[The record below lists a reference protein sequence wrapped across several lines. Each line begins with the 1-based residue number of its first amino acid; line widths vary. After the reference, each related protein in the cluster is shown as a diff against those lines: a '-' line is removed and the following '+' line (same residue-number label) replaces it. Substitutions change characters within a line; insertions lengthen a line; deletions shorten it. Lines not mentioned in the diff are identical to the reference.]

1 MFKYITSRPLW
12 VNILV
17 GIGIVIAVFVVFVF
31 SLNRITHHGEAKS
44 VPSITGKRLSEI
56 QPLLEKE
63 GFNLVI
69 QDSVYYDSL
78 PPTMVIR
85 QVPEA
90 DDVVKINRTIY
101 VTINRTVP
109 PDVPMPNLIGYSF
122 RNAEMILKNMGL
134 RLGDTTFKP
143 DFAKNSVLEQL
154 YKGQSIS
161 TGTKIRM
168 GSTVS
173 LVIGSGIGNADMAVP
188 KLIGLTYD
196 EAKILLETNG
206 LIVGSVIP
214 DPLVK
219 DTANAFIYKQSP
231 LSRTEDGFQVR
242 IRPGQMIDVWLS
254 VEKPVVD
261 STIMQ
266 QPSTTTP
273 AEENPEQSN

>member
-1 MFKYITSRPLW
+1 MFKHITNRPLW

-17 GIGIVIAVFVVFVF
+17 GFGIVIAVFVVFVL
-31 SLNRITHHGEAKS
+31 SLNWITHHGEAKT
-44 VPSITGKRLSEI
+44 VPSVIGKSLKQV
-56 QPLLEKE
+56 QPLLESE
-63 GFNLVI
+63 GFELVI

-78 PPTMVIR
+78 PPSMIIK

-90 DDVVKINRTIY
+90 DAVVKINRTVY
-101 VTINRTVP
+101 VTVNRVVP

-134 RLGDTTFKP
+134 KLGDTTFKV

-154 YKGQSIS
+154 YNGKSIS
-161 TGTKIRM
+161 PGTNIKQ
-168 GSTVS
+168 GSSVS
-173 LVIGSGIGNADMAVP
+173 LVIGSGIGNSDMAVP
-188 KLIGLTYD
+188 KLVGLTYD

-206 LIVGSVIP
+206 LLVGSVIP

-219 DTANAFIYKQSP
+219 DTSSAYIYKQSP
-231 LSRTEDGFQVR
+231 LSRTEDGFRVR

-261 STIMQ
+261 SLHVQ
-266 QPSTTTP
+266 QPAP
-273 AEENPEQSN
+273 AEEDVEE

>member
-17 GIGIVIAVFVVFVF
+17 GIGIVIAVFIVFVF

-56 QPLLEKE
+56 QPLLEKD

-134 RLGDTTFKP
+134 RLGDTSFKP

-168 GSTVS
+168 GSTIS

-261 STIMQ
+261 STIIQ
-266 QPSTTTP
+266 QPPITTP
-273 AEENPEQSN
+273 VEEKPEQSN

>member
-1 MFKYITSRPLW
+1 MFKYITNRPLW
-12 VNILV
+12 VNIAV
-17 GIGIVIAVFVVFVF
+17 GIGIIMVVFVIF
-31 SLNRITHHGEAKS
+31 VLSLNWITHHGESKT
-44 VPSITGKRLSEI
+44 VPSVTGKSLKEVE
-56 QPLLEKE
+56 QLLEKE

-78 PPTMVIR
+78 PPSMIIK

-90 DDVVKINRTIY
+90 DAVVKINRTVY
-101 VTINRTVP
+101 VTVNRVVP

-134 RLGDTTFKP
+134 KLGDTTFKV

-154 YKGQSIS
+154 YNGKSIS
-161 TGTKIRM
+161 PGTNIKQ
-168 GSTVS
+168 GSSVS
-173 LVIGSGIGNADMAVP
+173 LVIGSGIGNSDMAVP
-188 KLIGLTYD
+188 KLVGLTYD

-206 LIVGSVIP
+206 LLVGSVIP

-219 DTANAFIYKQSP
+219 DTSSAYIYKQSP
-231 LSRTEDGFQVR
+231 LSRTEDGFRVR

-261 STIMQ
+261 SLHVQ
-266 QPSTTTP
+266 QPAP
-273 AEENPEQSN
+273 AEEDVEE

>member
-1 MFKYITSRPLW
+1 MFRYITNRPLW

-17 GIGIVIAVFVVFVF
+17 GIGIVMAVFVVFVF

-44 VPSITGKRLSEI
+44 VPSVTGKRLSEI

-78 PPTMVIR
+78 PPSMVIR

-161 TGTKIRM
+161 TGTKIKM
-168 GSTVS
+168 GSTIS
-173 LVIGSGIGNADMAVP
+173 LVIGSGIGTADMAVP

-261 STIMQ
+261 STIVQ
-266 QPSTTTP
+266 PPSTTTP
-273 AEENPEQSN
+273 AEEKPEQSN

>member
-1 MFKYITSRPLW
+1 MFKHITNRPLW

-17 GIGIVIAVFVVFVF
+17 GLGIVIAVFVLFVL
-31 SLNRITHHGEAKS
+31 SLNWITHHGEAKT
-44 VPSITGKRLSEI
+44 VPSVTGKTLK
-56 QPLLEKE
+56 QVQQLLETD
-63 GFNLVI
+63 GFDLVI

-78 PPTMVIR
+78 PPSMVIK

-90 DDVVKINRTIY
+90 DAVVKVNRTVY
-101 VTINRTVP
+101 VTVNRIVP

-134 RLGDTTFKP
+134 KLGDTSFKA
-143 DFAKNSVLEQL
+143 DFAKNSVLEQS
-154 YKGQSIS
+154 YNGRSIS
-161 TGTKIRM
+161 PGTSIKM
-168 GSTVS
+168 GSPVS

-219 DTANAFIYKQSP
+219 DTASAFIYKQSP
-231 LSRTEDGFQVR
+231 LSRTEDGFKVR

-254 VEKPVVD
+254 VEKPVID
-261 STIMQ
+261 SLQLQ
-266 QPSTTTP
+266 QPISP
-273 AEENPEQSN
+273 EEVVEE

>member
-1 MFKYITSRPLW
+1 MFRYITNRPLW

-44 VPSITGKRLSEI
+44 VPSVTGKRLSEI

-78 PPTMVIR
+78 PPSMVIR

-161 TGTKIRM
+161 TGTKIKM
-168 GSTVS
+168 GSTIS

-261 STIMQ
+261 SAIIQ
-266 QPSTTTP
+266 QPATTTP
-273 AEENPEQSN
+273 VEEKPEESN

>member
-1 MFKYITSRPLW
+1 
-12 VNILV
+12 
-17 GIGIVIAVFVVFVF
+17 
-31 SLNRITHHGEAKS
+31 
-44 VPSITGKRLSEI
+44 
-56 QPLLEKE
+56 
-63 GFNLVI
+63 VI

-78 PPTMVIR
+78 PPSMVIR

-161 TGTKIRM
+161 TGTKIKM
-168 GSTVS
+168 GSSIS

-261 STIMQ
+261 STIIQ
-266 QPSTTTP
+266 QPATTTP
-273 AEENPEQSN
+273 VEEKPEQSN

>member
-1 MFKYITSRPLW
+1 MFKHITTRPLW

-17 GIGIVIAVFVVFVF
+17 GFGIVIAVFVVFVL
-31 SLNRITHHGEAKS
+31 SLNWITHHGEAKT
-44 VPSITGKRLSEI
+44 VPSVIGKSLKQV
-56 QPLLEKE
+56 QPLLESE
-63 GFNLVI
+63 GFELVI

-78 PPTMVIR
+78 PPSMIIK

-90 DDVVKINRTIY
+90 DAVVKINRTVY
-101 VTINRTVP
+101 VTVNRVVP

-134 RLGDTTFKP
+134 KLGDTTFKV

-154 YKGQSIS
+154 YNGKSIS
-161 TGTKIRM
+161 PGTNIKQ
-168 GSTVS
+168 GSSVS
-173 LVIGSGIGNADMAVP
+173 LVIGSGIGNSDMAVP
-188 KLIGLTYD
+188 KLVGLTYD

-206 LIVGSVIP
+206 LLVGSVIP

-219 DTANAFIYKQSP
+219 DTSSAYIYKQSP
-231 LSRTEDGFQVR
+231 LSRTEDGFRVR

-261 STIMQ
+261 SLQVQ
-266 QPSTTTP
+266 QPAP
-273 AEENPEQSN
+273 AEENVEE

>member
-17 GIGIVIAVFVVFVF
+17 GIGIVIAVFIVFVF

-56 QPLLEKE
+56 QPLLEKD

-134 RLGDTTFKP
+134 RLGDTSFKP

-168 GSTVS
+168 GSTIS

-266 QPSTTTP
+266 PPSTTTP

>member
-17 GIGIVIAVFVVFVF
+17 GIGIVIAVFIVFVF

-109 PDVPMPNLIGYSF
+109 PEVPMPNLIGYSF

-161 TGTKIRM
+161 MGTKIRM
-168 GSTVS
+168 GSTIS
-173 LVIGSGIGNADMAVP
+173 LVIGSGIGNADMPVP

-266 QPSTTTP
+266 PPSTTTP
-273 AEENPEQSN
+273 VEENPEQSN

>member
-1 MFKYITSRPLW
+1 MFNYITNRPLW

-31 SLNRITHHGEAKS
+31 SLNKITHHGESKS

-56 QPLLEKE
+56 QPLLERE
-63 GFNLVI
+63 GFDLVI

-101 VTINRTVP
+101 VTINRTIP

-154 YKGQSIS
+154 YKGQSIA

-168 GSTVS
+168 GSTIS
-173 LVIGSGIGNADMAVP
+173 LVIGSGIGNDDMAVP

-231 LSRTEDGFQVR
+231 LSRTEEGFQVR

-261 STIMQ
+261 STLIP
-266 QPSTTTP
+266 QPSKTTP
-273 AEENPEQSN
+273 VEEKPEQLN

>member
-1 MFKYITSRPLW
+1 MFRYITNRPLW

-17 GIGIVIAVFVVFVF
+17 GIGIVMAVFVVFVF

-44 VPSITGKRLSEI
+44 VPSVTGKRLSEI

-78 PPTMVIR
+78 PPSMVIR

-109 PDVPMPNLIGYSF
+109 PDILMPNLIGYSF

-161 TGTKIRM
+161 SGTKIKM
-168 GSTVS
+168 GSSIS
-173 LVIGSGIGNADMAVP
+173 LVIGSGIGTADMAVP

-196 EAKILLETNG
+196 EAQILLETNG

-254 VEKPVVD
+254 VEKPIVD
-261 STIMQ
+261 STIIQ
-266 QPSTTTP
+266 QPATTTP
-273 AEENPEQSN
+273 VEEKPEQSN

>member
-1 MFKYITSRPLW
+1 MFRYITNRPLW

-17 GIGIVIAVFVVFVF
+17 GIGIVMAVFVVFVF

-44 VPSITGKRLSEI
+44 VPSVTGKRLSEI

-78 PPTMVIR
+78 PPSMVIR

-161 TGTKIRM
+161 TGTKIKM
-168 GSTVS
+168 GSTIS

-261 STIMQ
+261 STIVQ
-266 QPSTTTP
+266 PPSTTTP
-273 AEENPEQSN
+273 AEEKPEQSN

>member
-1 MFKYITSRPLW
+1 MFRYITNRPLW

-17 GIGIVIAVFVVFVF
+17 GIGIVMAVFVVFVF

-44 VPSITGKRLSEI
+44 VPSVTGKRLSEI

-78 PPTMVIR
+78 PPSMVIR

-161 TGTKIRM
+161 TGTKIKM
-168 GSTVS
+168 GSTIS
-173 LVIGSGIGNADMAVP
+173 LVIGSGIGTADMAVP

-242 IRPGQMIDVWLS
+242 IRPGQMFDVWLS

-261 STIMQ
+261 STIVQ
-266 QPSTTTP
+266 PPSTTTP
-273 AEENPEQSN
+273 AEEKPEQSN

>member
-17 GIGIVIAVFVVFVF
+17 GIGIVIAVFIVFVF

-56 QPLLEKE
+56 QPLLEKD

-134 RLGDTTFKP
+134 RLGDTSFKP

-168 GSTVS
+168 GSTIS

-188 KLIGLTYD
+188 KLIGLTYE

-266 QPSTTTP
+266 PPSTTTP